1 MKRGACIALALAVS
15 WAAWPTTAGPP
26 RKLVLDPRFGE
37 GGIATMTWP
46 LSGAQP
52 WSRVEAYATRQLDGR
67 WATALFQADG
77 ATNVVNVA
85 WFEPNGR
92 PTPAQPGAGA
102 YTPMGLPFPNVTFA
116 GLVRA
121 SDGGLSYGGSFPF
134 NGNADDIDFLL
145 RRGNADG
152 SFGYAGC
159 TGGFQRSY
167 GFDLNTT
174 RPDDYAYA
182 HIAGVGGTELL
193 GGQAFSGGDE
203 TRAAILRLRFDCVL
217 DATFGTQGK
226 LVLDF
231 NPFLVGAPPRRSRV
245 RSLAIDR
252 SARIL
257 VGGGVTYST
266 SATGNGACVVARLLG
281 NGDRDGSFGRNGA
294 IYLDSPT
301 TTPGN
306 WVCDVRGLVEQPDGR
321 IVLLVEGILYT
332 SSGPYSGWAFM
343 RLLPDGSG
351 DASLTGFT
359 SALVGDGRL
368 LSRSLARLVDGTLAV
383 APTKVPTAGGGTTG
397 RIQLVTTSGDFLSLP
412 EWDNDLP
419 LQSGP
424 NGVAALIVHGI
435 HAEPDGGMTV
445 VASSGPD
452 TQRFH
457 AIHLLRYVADRV
469 FLGVFD

>member
-15 WAAWPTTAGPP
+15 WAAWPATAGPP

-52 WSRVEAYATRQLDGR
+52 WTQVEAYATRQLDGR
-67 WATALFQADG
+67 WATALFQSDG
-77 ATNVVNVA
+77 ATNVVDVA

-116 GLVRA
+116 GIVRA
-121 SDGGLSYGGSFPF
+121 NDGGLSYGGSFPF
-134 NGNADDIDFLL
+134 NGNPDDIDFLV

-159 TGGFQRSY
+159 SGGFQRSY

-182 HIAGVGGTELL
+182 HIAGLAGTELL

-203 TRAAILRLRFDCVL
+203 TRGAVLRVLSDCTQ
-217 DATFGTQGK
+217 DPSFGTQGK

-281 NGDRDGSFGRNGA
+281 NGNRDGSFGNGGA
-294 IYLDSPT
+294 VYLDNMTWSS
-301 TTPGN
+301 GN
-306 WVCDVRGLVEQPDGR
+306 WVCDVRNVVEQTDGR
-321 IVLLVEGILYT
+321 IVVLAEWTLYQSDEQPHGWSIL
-332 SSGPYSGWAFM
+332 
-343 RLLPDGSG
+343 RLLPDGRADPSFE
-351 DASLTGFT
+351 AFT
-359 SALVGDGRL
+359 TAPTIGARERVRGLAVLDDGSIAFGTTTVFAAQGVT
-368 LSRSLARLVDGTLAV
+368 SRSLHILT
-383 APTKVPTAGGGTTG
+383 P
-397 RIQLVTTSGDFLSLP
+397 SGVFLPRS
-412 EWDNDLP
+412 EWDRSEP
-419 LQSGP
+419 VMIGP
-424 NGVAALIVHGI
+424 DGFRATMIHGI
-435 HAEPDGGMTV
+435 HVEPGGGMTAV
-445 VASSGPD
+445 VSSGPD
-452 TQRFH
+452 SQRFH
-457 AIHLLRYVADRV
+457 AIHLIRYVADRV